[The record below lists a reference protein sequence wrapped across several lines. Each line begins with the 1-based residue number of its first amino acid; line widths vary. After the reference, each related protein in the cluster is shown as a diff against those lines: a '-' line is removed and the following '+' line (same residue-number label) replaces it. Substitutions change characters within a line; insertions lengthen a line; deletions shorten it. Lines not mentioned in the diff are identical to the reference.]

1 MILINLRN
9 KDTSLVINTIEK
21 SYNIDYK
28 LSTEFIEEAKLK
40 ANYDEIKNSD
50 DYFILGY
57 ISLNTYNDKDLAN
70 DYFKKV
76 IEYANN
82 KTEDFAILYSYN
94 YLSNYEI
101 DNNDID
107 KAIGYA
113 NKSFNSIKP
122 IEYGRYKKIIW
133 HTFRDLLDSEQGRI
147 VALESYNKIINYSK
161 LLDEESKIYTLKRW
175 TTLNTILDKYVN
187 AINGNLQVI
196 ELSKE
201 INDSE
206 NLYRSII
213 ELGLIAREMGQYDAA
228 IKIIDYK
235 NDMNITDKELVA
247 QLNCY
252 KYINLSEIE
261 LILGNYDKAIY
272 YINKTD
278 VYEKYLKKDDL
289 DDVRILKNIIK
300 AQYYIKEDNI
310 YLAQK
315 YLKEAKIMLDRDKY
329 TFFVDK
335 NIDYYLVLG
344 NLNAKKRNYDDAINN
359 YNKAIEISNE
369 RLNVEYK
376 EIGIKLLIN
385 LYGNMGDKEN
395 KYKYEDKLLEVKNKE
410 DKTFSDNYYDN
421 VLYRYKNDK
430 ALHESS
436 NVKVKNLFLKI
447 IILTLIVILFI
458 INIYPMI
465 RKYQLKSKI
474 RKYINENKY
483 ILNYQP
489 VVNPKNNQIV
499 GFEALIRLKIDG
511 KLIMPD
517 IIMKEIELCDMT
529 GEIAI
534 WILNKIVKDYED
546 IKSINN
552 LSKDFYIS
560 MNVSLKDIEDN
571 IFFEE
576 FKCTIEKIN
585 IPTGVICVEITE
597 NNNYKDEKDVRK
609 KINEIRAYGVSIA
622 LDDFGTE
629 YSNICMLGRFEFD
642 AIKIDKYFI
651 DHINE
656 SPINSMVI
664 ESADYLSCFRNKT
677 IIVEGVET
685 KEQMEIIKNTLS
697 KKVYIQGYYYSKPLD
712 INKLKEINIIKR

>member
-261 LILGNYDKAIY
+261 LILENYDKAIY

-534 WILNKIVKDYED
+534 WILNKIVKDYEN

>member
-187 AINGNLQVI
+187 AINGNLQAI

-517 IIMKEIELCDMT
+517 IIMKEIELYDMT

-576 FKCTIEKIN
+576 FKYTIEKIN

>member
-9 KDTSLVINTIEK
+9 KDASLVINTIEK

-147 VALESYNKIINYSK
+147 VALESYTKIINYSK